1 MWRRQ
6 QQQKQPLFPMAK
18 IQAGGGGGG
27 EARSGGK
34 MRMTTKRVS
43 DRAKGGGGERGGAGE
58 RAGKI
63 LLLPR
68 PGEWETRKG
77 AINPETT
84 VSKLIY
90 DTDDVRLNS

>member
-1 MWRRQ
+1 
-6 QQQKQPLFPMAK
+6 MAK

-63 LLLPR
+63 LLLPLG

-90 DTDDVRLNS
+90 DTDDVRLNSSNV